1 MIIPIVYAVSI
12 VYCVTKMYKS
22 YQKRYEGDALGP
34 TPALDTLAIM
44 VMAPV
49 LMAVDISMTW
59 IRKYKEAKEAK
70 TFDLDLD
77 MSKEN
82 IN

>member
-1 MIIPIVYAVSI
+1 MIIPTVYTISI
-12 VYCVTKMYKS
+12 VYCVTKMYRS

-49 LMAVDISMTW
+49 LMAVDVSMTW
-59 IRKYKEAKEAK
+59 IRKYKKVKEANK
-70 TFDLDLD
+70 IALDLD